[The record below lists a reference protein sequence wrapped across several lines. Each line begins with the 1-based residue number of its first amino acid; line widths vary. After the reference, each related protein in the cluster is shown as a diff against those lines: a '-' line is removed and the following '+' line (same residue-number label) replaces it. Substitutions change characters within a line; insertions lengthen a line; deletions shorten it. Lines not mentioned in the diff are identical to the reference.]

1 MFQYSR
7 QRGILGILAITQ
19 LVSWGSIYYAFSVLS
34 PDIQRDLRLSP
45 SVVFGAFSWSL
56 LVSGLLAP
64 PVGVL
69 LDRIGGRAVM
79 GAGSLVG
86 ALGLAI
92 LSQAAS
98 ATMYL
103 VAWTVLGAAMA
114 LVLYEAA
121 FTTINREFEN
131 NPRQGISTLTLFAGF
146 ASTLFWPLTLKLNGL
161 FGWRDTYLIY
171 AALQLLLCAPLH
183 AMLAVRARP
192 DVVRLAQ
199 ASHTGKNFTLR
210 ESVRHPIFWWL
221 AVAFATNSFVF
232 SALSVHLLPL
242 LNRLGHSMET
252 VVIFAA
258 LIGPMQVAARSGER
272 LYAQRSRPQSV
283 GLVTFA
289 TLPFA
294 LVVLFLLGERQWAA
308 AVFCLVYGM
317 GNGILTIVRGTVP
330 QAIFGRENYGAIS
343 GALSGPSLLLKALG
357 PVAVASLLGLTQ
369 SVEVV
374 IAVLFASSICSL
386 IAYRSAVKI
395 DQGDVAPGWSA
406 TKSR

>member
-1 MFQYSR
+1 MLQYSR
-7 QRGILGILAITQ
+7 QRGIIGILAITQ
-19 LVSWGSIYYAFSVLS
+19 VLSWGSIYYAFAVLAA
-34 PDIQRDLRLSP
+34 DIQRDLGLSP
-45 SVVFGAFSWSL
+45 SMVFGAFSWSL

-69 LDRIGGRAVM
+69 LDRIGGRVVM

-86 ALGLAI
+86 AIGLFI

-114 LVLYEAA
+114 LELYEAA
-121 FTTINREFEN
+121 FATINREFEG

-146 ASTLFWPLTLKLNGL
+146 ASTLFWPLTLKLNGW

-171 AALQLLLCAPLH
+171 AALQLLLCGPLH
-183 AMLAVRARP
+183 AMLTVRARA
-192 DVVRLAQ
+192 DVVKLAQ
-199 ASHTGKNFTLR
+199 ANRTGKNFTLR
-210 ESVRHPIFWWL
+210 ESLRHPAFWWL

-242 LNRLGHSMET
+242 LNRLGHPMET

-258 LIGPMQVAARSGER
+258 LIGPMQVAGRIGER

-283 GLVTFA
+283 GLISFA

-294 LVVLFLLGERQWAA
+294 LAGLFFLGERQWAA
-308 AVFCLVYGM
+308 AAFCLVYGL

-343 GALSGPSLLLKALG
+343 GALSGPSLLLKSLG
-357 PVAVASLLGLTQ
+357 PVAVAALIGLTQ

-374 IAVLFASSICSL
+374 IAVLFASSLVSL
-386 IAYRSAVKI
+386 VAYRAAVKV
-395 DQGDVAPGWSA
+395 DLADEAWTVAK
-406 TKSR
+406 T

>member
-34 PDIQRDLRLSP
+34 PDIQRDLGLSP

-56 LVSGLLAP
+56 LVSGLIAP
-64 PVGVL
+64 SVGVL

-86 ALGLAI
+86 AIGLFI
-92 LSQAAS
+92 LSQATS
-98 ATMYL
+98 ATTYL

-114 LVLYEAA
+114 LELYEAA
-121 FTTINREFEN
+121 FATINREFES

-146 ASTLFWPLTLKLNGL
+146 ASTLFWPLTLKLNAL
-161 FGWRDTYLIY
+161 FGWRDTYLVY

-183 AMLAVRARP
+183 AMLAVRARSE
-192 DVVRLAQ
+192 VVKLAQ
-199 ASHTGKNFTLR
+199 VHHTGKNFTLR
-210 ESVRHPIFWWL
+210 ESLRHPAFWWL

-242 LNRLGHSMET
+242 LSRLGHSMET
-252 VVIFAA
+252 AVIFAA
-258 LIGPMQVAARSGER
+258 LIGPMQVAARIGER

-283 GLVTFA
+283 GLITFA

-294 LVVLFLLGERQWAA
+294 LAGLFFLGERQWAA
-308 AVFCLVYGM
+308 AVFCLVYGA

-343 GALSGPSLLLKALG
+343 GALSGPSLLLKSLG
-357 PVAVASLLGLTQ
+357 PVAVASLIGLTQ

-374 IAVLFASSICSL
+374 IALLFSSSIFSF
-386 IAYRSAVKI
+386 IAYRAAVRVEP
-395 DQGDVAPGWSA
+395 GNGAPA
-406 TKSR
+406 MAKT